1 MKDASKNVR
10 GIKKWNALFEKI
22 MRVIWRCNNPE
33 DGKKKELEAIL
44 QKMIEADAVL
54 LEWSDEL
61 WLTLID
67 ECVAHVD
74 KTITF
79 KFKNGYETIKQN
91 WESVIRADFLLLL
104 RIQINGFM
112 VKY

>member
-1 MKDASKNVR
+1 MKGIIWENNESYLKMKDSKR
-10 GIKKWNALFEKI
+10 RQEKK
-22 MRVIWRCNNPE
+22 
-33 DGKKKELEAIL
+33 LEAML

-67 ECVAHVD
+67 ECIAHVD

-79 KFKNGYETIKQN
+79 KFKTGYSITK
-91 WESVIRADFLLLL
+91 
-104 RIQINGFM
+104 
-112 VKY
+112 